1 MKKLL
6 TILLTIS
13 LTFVYMYIPIVNDE
27 VLEVKAA
34 AKTLRE
40 MKQELAKYEKEYQ
53 ESLKQKEL
61 TNEEIKNINTKVSS
75 INITITEIGDSIV
88 KLNEEIEELNVSI
101 VNKDEQI
108 KKIANFMQ
116 LSSGDSVLL
125 KYAFGAE
132 DFTDFIYRMAV
143 SEQLTNYNQTLITE
157 YNNMITTNEKK
168 KEELIEK
175 EKDLETQKV
184 LLAEELTALKLQ
196 VSKIYEHQV
205 DIAESIKTQKSIISM
220 YESIGCKDDDDIN
233 ICSKTTKDVSFWRP
247 LKSAWVT
254 SYYGMRWHPTLGGY
268 RLHEGVDLG
277 GNGVGTAVYSVA
289 NGMVAAIRE
298 RYWCGGNIIWIIHN
312 VNGQK
317 FTSQYQHLYKI
328 NVKKGDYVT
337 KNTIIGTV
345 GGAAAYTPWDSCST
359 GAHLHF
365 GLLKNWIGTDYAW
378 ADSKY
383 YANLVDPRTYISM
396 PSYFS
401 TRN

>member
-1 MKKLL
+1 MKKIF
-6 TILLTIS
+6 TILLMLS
-13 LTFVYMYIPIVNDE
+13 LMFVFMYMPIVSDE
-27 VLEVKAA
+27 VLEVEAK

-40 MKQELAKYEKEYQ
+40 MKQELAKYEQEYKD
-53 ESLKQKEL
+53 SLTQKEL
-61 TNEEIKNINTKVSS
+61 TNEEIKNINTKVST
-75 INITITEIGDSIV
+75 INLTITQIGDEIV
-88 KLNEEIEELNVSI
+88 KLNEEIKELNESI
-101 VNKDEQI
+101 TKKDEQI
-108 KKIANFMQ
+108 KQVANFMQ
-116 LSSGDSVLL
+116 LSSGESMYL

-143 SEQLTNYNQTLITE
+143 SEQLTNYNKKLITD
-157 YNNMITTNEKK
+157 YNNMIEDNENK

-175 EKDLETQKV
+175 EKDLENQKV
-184 LLAEELTALKLQ
+184 LLADELKALKLE

-233 ICSKTTKDVSFWRP
+233 VCSKTTKDTSFWRP

-254 SYYGMRWHPTLGGY
+254 SKYGMRWHPTLGGY
-268 RLHEGVDLG
+268 RLHEGIDLG
-277 GNGVGTAVYSVA
+277 GNGVGTSIYSVA
-289 NGMVAAIRE
+289 NGMVAAVRE
-298 RYWCGGNIIWIIHN
+298 KYWCGGNIVWIIHN

-337 KNTIIGTV
+337 KNTVIGTV
-345 GGAAAYTPWDSCST
+345 GGASAYTPWDGCST

-378 ADSKY
+378 ADAKY
-383 YANLVDPRTYISM
+383 YANLVDPSIYISM

-401 TRN
+401 SRY